1 MSRGQLPMHPNAI
14 RNLIVGVLEDY
25 ETDDEV
31 IPTTHYANIAN
42 SLTESWLKDRQRAI
56 AEAKNVPF

>member
-1 MSRGQLPMHPNAI
+1 MHPNAI